1 MIIRTL
7 YTLLMVLVVYM
18 GVRHGWA
25 MVSRKVED
33 PEILDKWAWTNAQ
46 IRVFG
51 IITII
56 GSLFILFPYTFLL
69 GNVVL
74 ATTIFLIFWVQV
86 SLGNLKGAL
95 VELPFLIM
103 NLLLIYF
110 QYPQFKQK

>member
-1 MIIRTL
+1 
-7 YTLLMVLVVYM
+7 MVLVAYM

-33 PEILDKWAWTNAQ
+33 TEIFDKWAWTNTQ
-46 IRVFG
+46 IRAFG

-95 VELPFLIM
+95 VEVPFLLM
-103 NLLLIYF
+103 NFLLIYY
-110 QYPQFKQK
+110 QYPLINKR